1 MIDFTGLHVLVVGDV
16 MLDRYLYG
24 AVERVSPEAPVPV
37 VARAREVAMPGG
49 AGNVARNVT
58 ALGARATLVGL
69 VGAGGVLRGEIA
81 RAGIEDRLVESATRP
96 TTEKLRVIAGQ
107 QQMLRI
113 DDEATGPLSEAD
125 EAGLLAALDAAL
137 TAGPDAIIVSDYGKG
152 VCTPA
157 VLARLR
163 GGAPVLVDPKGAD
176 FSRYAGAACIT
187 PNAAE
192 MALASGLPTR
202 TEAEC
207 AAAARAVMARDGIG
221 AILVTRSARGMM
233 LVRAADALSV
243 PARAQEVFD
252 VSGAGDTVIAALA
265 LGLAAGRGATGAA
278 DAVLEDAMRLANA
291 AAGIVVAKLGTAT
304 ASAAELTAAMAGNGS
319 ALLDR
324 AAVGTL
330 VAQWKAAGLRVG
342 FANGCFDILHAGHVG
357 MLTQAA
363 AACDRLVV
371 ALNDDASVTRLKG
384 PGRPVNGLEDRA
396 AVIAALRPVAAVTSF
411 ANDTPLAL
419 IEALLPDVLVKGA
432 DYSAGQ
438 VVGWPAVRAAGG
450 RLLLAELLPGRST
463 TSILSRAE
471 KTV

>member
-1 MIDFTGLHVLVVGDV
+1 MIDFSALHVLVVGDV

-37 VARAREVAMPGG
+37 LARAREVAMPGG

-69 VGAGGVLRGEIA
+69 VGRGGVLRGEIA
-81 RAGIEDRLVESATRP
+81 RAGIGDRLVESATRP

-113 DDEATGPLSEAD
+113 DDEATGPLSSEE

-137 TAGPDAIIVSDYGKG
+137 ATGPDAIIVSDYGKG
-152 VCTPA
+152 VCGAA

-163 GGAPVLVDPKGAD
+163 GGAPVFVDPKGAD

-192 MALASGLPTR
+192 MALAAGLPTR
-202 TEAEC
+202 TEDEC

-221 AILVTRSARGMM
+221 AILVTRSARGMV
-233 LVRAADALSV
+233 LVRPQATLSV

-265 LGLAAGRGATGAA
+265 LGVAAGRG
-278 DAVLEDAMRLANA
+278 LEDAMRLANA

-304 ASAAELTAAMAGNGS
+304 ASAAELTAALAGQGS

-324 AAVGTL
+324 ASVGAL

-342 FANGCFDILHAGHVG
+342 FANGCFDVLHAGHVG
-357 MLTQAA
+357 LLAQAA
-363 AACDRLVV
+363 AGCDRLVV
-371 ALNDDASVTRLKG
+371 ALNDDASVARLKG
-384 PGRPVNGLEDRA
+384 AGRPVNGLEDRA
-396 AVIAALRPVAAVTSF
+396 AVMAALRVVAAVTSF
-411 ANDTPLAL
+411 PGDTPLAL

-432 DYSAGQ
+432 DYREDQ

-463 TSILSRAE
+463 TAILLHGTGS
-471 KTV
+471 

>member
-1 MIDFTGLHVLVVGDV
+1 MIDFSGLHVLVVGDV

-37 VARAREVAMPGG
+37 FSRGRESVMPGG
-49 AGNVARNVT
+49 AGNVARNVI
-58 ALGARATLVGL
+58 ALGARVTLVGL
-69 VGAGGVLRGEIA
+69 GGGVLRAELA
-81 RAGIEDRLVESATRP
+81 RAGVGDRLVESATRP

-107 QQMLRI
+107 QQMIRI
-113 DDEATGPLSEAD
+113 DDEATGALSAAE

-137 TAGPDAIIVSDYGKG
+137 AERPDAIIVSDYGKG
-152 VCTPA
+152 VCAPA
-157 VLARLR
+157 VLGRLLSR
-163 GGAPVLVDPKGAD
+163 AGAGRPGGAPVFVDPKGAD
-176 FSRYAGAACIT
+176 FARYAGAACIT

-192 MALASGLPTR
+192 MALAAGLPTR
-202 TEAEC
+202 DEEEC
-207 AAAARAVMARDGIG
+207 AAAARHVMARDGIG

-233 LVRAADALSV
+233 LVRPDEALSV

-265 LGLAAGRGATGAA
+265 LGVASGRPM
-278 DAVLEDAMRLANA
+278 EEAMRLANA

-304 ASAAELTAAMAGNGS
+304 ASAAELTAALAGQGS
-319 ALLDR
+319 ALLDL
-324 AAVGTL
+324 AAVRAL

-357 MLTQAA
+357 LLAQAA
-363 AACDRLVV
+363 AGCDRLVV
-371 ALNDDASVTRLKG
+371 ALNDDASVARLKG
-384 PGRPVNGLEDRA
+384 AGRPVNGLEDRA
-396 AVIAALRPVAAVTSF
+396 AVMAALRPVAAVTSF
-411 ANDTPLAL
+411 SDDTPLAL

-432 DYSAGQ
+432 DYSAEQ

-463 TSILSRAE
+463 TAMLSR
-471 KTV
+471 

>member
-1 MIDFTGLHVLVVGDV
+1 MIDFSGLHVLVVGDV

-37 VARAREVAMPGG
+37 LARAREVAMPGG

-69 VGAGGVLRGEIA
+69 VGQGGVLRAEIA
-81 RAGIEDRLVESATRP
+81 RAGIEDCLVESATRP

-113 DDEATGPLSEAD
+113 DDEATGALSAED
-125 EAGLLAALDAAL
+125 ETGLLAALGAAL
-137 TAGPDAIIVSDYGKG
+137 AVGPDAIIVSDYGKG

-157 VLARLR
+157 VLARLSSPAPSGR
-163 GGAPVLVDPKGAD
+163 RGAPVFVDPKGAD
-176 FSRYAGAACIT
+176 FARYAGAACIT

-192 MALASGLPTR
+192 MALAAGLPTR
-202 TEAEC
+202 TEEEC
-207 AAAARAVMARDGIG
+207 AAAARHVMARDGIG
-221 AILVTRSARGMM
+221 AILVTRSGRGMM
-233 LVRAADALSV
+233 LVRPDGVLSV

-265 LGLAAGRGATGAA
+265 LGVAAGRG
-278 DAVLEDAMRLANA
+278 LEEAMRLANA

-304 ASAAELTAAMAGNGS
+304 ASAAELTGALAGQGS

-324 AAVGTL
+324 AAVAAL

-342 FANGCFDILHAGHVG
+342 FANGCFDVLHAGHVG
-357 MLTQAA
+357 LLAQAA
-363 AACDRLVV
+363 AGCDRLVV

-384 PGRPVNGLEDRA
+384 VGRPVNGLEDRA
-396 AVIAALRPVAAVTSF
+396 AVMAALRPVAAVTSF
-411 ANDTPLAL
+411 SDDTPLAL

-432 DYSAGQ
+432 DYSEDQ

-463 TSILSRAE
+463 TAVLAQGLKAE
-471 KTV
+471 

>member
-1 MIDFTGLHVLVVGDV
+1 MIDFSGLHILVVGDV

-24 AVERVSPEAPVPV
+24 AVERISPEAPVPV
-37 VARAREVAMPGG
+37 FSRGREAVMPGG

-69 VGAGGVLRGEIA
+69 GDGVLRAEIA
-81 RAGIEDRLVESATRP
+81 RAGIADGLVRSATRP

-107 QQMLRI
+107 QQMIRI
-113 DDEATGPLSEAD
+113 DDEATGGLTAEE
-125 EAGLLAALDAAL
+125 EAGLLAALDVAL
-137 TAGPDAIIVSDYGKG
+137 AERPDAIIVSDYGKG
-152 VCTPA
+152 VCAPA
-157 VLARLR
+157 VLARLK
-163 GGAPVLVDPKGAD
+163 GAPVFVDPKGAD

-192 MALASGLPTR
+192 MALAAGMPTR
-202 TEAEC
+202 TEDEC
-207 AAAARAVMARDGIG
+207 AAAARHVMARDGVG

-233 LVRAADALSV
+233 LVRPHDAVAV

-265 LGLAAGRGATGAA
+265 LGVAAGRGL
-278 DAVLEDAMRLANA
+278 DDAMRLANA

-304 ASAAELTAAMAGNGS
+304 ASAAELTAALAGNGS

-324 AAVGTL
+324 ASVTAL
-330 VAQWKAAGLRVG
+330 VAQWKAAGLRTG
-342 FANGCFDILHAGHVG
+342 FANGCFDILHAGHVQL
-357 MLTQAA
+357 LTQAA

-371 ALNDDASVTRLKG
+371 ALNDDASVRRLKG
-384 PGRPVNGLEDRA
+384 PTRPVNGLEDRA

-411 ANDTPLAL
+411 SEDTPLGL

-432 DYSAGQ
+432 DYRAEE

-463 TSILSRAE
+463 TAILSR
-471 KTV
+471 

>member
-1 MIDFTGLHVLVVGDV
+1 MIDFSGLRVLVVGDV

-37 VARAREVAMPGG
+37 FSRGRESVMPGG

-69 VGAGGVLRGEIA
+69 GGGALRAELACAGVD
-81 RAGIEDRLVESATRP
+81 DRMVESATRP

-113 DDEATGPLSEAD
+113 DDEATGALSPAE
-125 EAGLLAALDAAL
+125 ETGLLAALDAAL
-137 TAGPDAIIVSDYGKG
+137 AERPDAIIVSDYGKG

-157 VLARLR
+157 VLARLA
-163 GGAPVLVDPKGAD
+163 GAPIFVDPKGAD
-176 FSRYAGAACIT
+176 FARYAGAACVT
-187 PNAAE
+187 PNATE
-192 MALASGLPTR
+192 MALAAGLPTR
-202 TEAEC
+202 TEEEC

-233 LVRAADALSV
+233 LVRPDDMLSV

-265 LGLAAGRGATGAA
+265 LGVAAGGT
-278 DAVLEDAMRLANA
+278 LEEAIRLANA

-304 ASAAELTAAMAGNGS
+304 ASAAELTAALAGQGS
-319 ALLDR
+319 SLLDR
-324 AAVGTL
+324 AAVCAL
-330 VAQWKAAGLRVG
+330 VAQWKSAGLRVG

-357 MLTQAA
+357 LLAQAA
-363 AACDRLVV
+363 AGCDRLVV
-371 ALNDDASVTRLKG
+371 ALNDDASVARLKG

-396 AVIAALRPVAAVTSF
+396 AVMAALRPVAAVTSF
-411 ANDTPLAL
+411 ADDTPLAL
-419 IEALLPDVLVKGA
+419 IEALLPDVLVKGSDYAA
-432 DYSAGQ
+432 DQ
-438 VVGWPAVRAAGG
+438 VVGWPAVQAAGG

-463 TSILSRAE
+463 TQILAAGR
-471 KTV
+471 